1 MKYLFTHATYSHH
14 TSSSDPTYRFKRLRH
29 LAWQMFPCSYVVG
42 LADADEL
49 TLCDGWQST
58 VFGDFTLCTIR
69 SSVPIDAWTWL
80 DNEAVMGGGPGAARE
95 RRDRVAL
102 LAGNKVSI
110 HDHVLTGAYERASAV
125 DKFSPLLDGAAA
137 KWKQVVPLSGGDDV
151 SAFVAVLTEP
161 CLQAQIR
168 SRFEEGRG
176 LNETLQTLRSVQGQ
190 RKKDMKR
197 KGREEDG
204 DVAMEEEGEAVA
216 TQAGSSSSS
225 SDAVVDLRG
234 RIGGVESGGAAAP
247 SSLFDTL
254 MGGITRQA
262 APALLLP
269 TPPTTQSDDDGGSKL
284 LFLRVP
290 VVPSKEP
297 EGKQEILRFISLD
310 KRVLAMPAL
319 LASSRTYIA
328 IGDPWSSTIL
338 VLRLSDDFPAVTA
351 TEELYF
357 ELPIGLVP
365 RGLRVFGDHTLVCL
379 AVEAAGAK
387 GGGGGGGGGGGAS
400 TAQSNITATLIEFSL
415 KEEEAPEE
423 SEGLSTV
430 ATGGASADPSQ
441 EEEQQQQQ
449 EPANIMAFLR
459 SFRDEVRT
467 RFDKLE
473 GRMETLERR
482 LSDL

>member
-1 MKYLFTHATYSHH
+1 
-14 TSSSDPTYRFKRLRH
+14 
-29 LAWQMFPCSYVVG
+29 MFPCSYAVG
-42 LADADEL
+42 ATDADEL
-49 TLCDGWQST
+49 TLYDGWLST
-58 VFGDFTLCTIR
+58 VSGSTIR
-69 SSVPIDAWTWL
+69 SSVPIEAWTWL
-80 DNEAVMGGGPGAARE
+80 DNEAVMGGGEGPAGE
-95 RRDRVAL
+95 RRERVAL

-110 HDHVLTGAYERASAV
+110 YDHVLTRAYERASAV
-125 DKFSPLLDGAAA
+125 DGVSSLLDGAAE
-137 KWKQVVPLSGGDDV
+137 KWKQVVPLPGGDDV

-176 LNETLQTLRSVQGQ
+176 LNETLETLRSVQGQ
-190 RKKDMKR
+190 RKKEMKR

-204 DVAMEEEGEAVA
+204 DVAMEEEGEADA
-216 TQAGSSSSS
+216 TQASSSSSSSS

-234 RIGGVESGGAAAP
+234 RIGGVGSGGAAAP

-254 MGGITRQA
+254 LGGITRPA

-284 LFLRVP
+284 LFLKVP

-297 EGKQEILRFISLD
+297 KGKQEILRFIPLD

-351 TEELYF
+351 TEELHF

-365 RGLRVFGDHTLVCL
+365 RGLRVFGDHTLACL

-400 TAQSNITATLIEFSL
+400 TAQGNITASLIEFSL

-449 EPANIMAFLR
+449 QEPANIMAFLR

-473 GRMETLERR
+473 GRMDTLERR
-482 LSDL
+482 LSEL